1 VFQKGRIDV
10 LDRQHL
16 VDRALPNTQRRLH
29 IGDLRRT
36 GRDEEDADLLRS
48 ISGLLDSSFPC
59 DLRRDLDGRLDR
71 KKPGDQCREFHT
83 DQPDDRGTGGAY
95 KGRVFHVF
103 ADIGAGSLRYQFCGG
118 ADFEH
123 VVESDGEKCV
133 EHDVYILQIIKL
145 CIQGRSRKRD
155 RIPVIADVPDGIIGH
170 GLRVVRAVS

>member
-1 VFQKGRIDV
+1 M
-10 LDRQHL
+10 
-16 VDRALPNTQRRLH
+16 
-29 IGDLRRT
+29 
-36 GRDEEDADLLRS
+36 
-48 ISGLLDSSFPC
+48 
-59 DLRRDLDGRLDR
+59 
-71 KKPGDQCREFHT
+71 KKMPIFS
-83 DQPDDRGTGGAY
+83 GAY
-95 KGRVFHVF
+95 PVFLTARFLAISAAISMGGLIGRSRGISVGNFTRISRMTAGQEVLIKGAF

-155 RIPVIADVPDGIIGH
+155 RIPVIADVPEGIIGH